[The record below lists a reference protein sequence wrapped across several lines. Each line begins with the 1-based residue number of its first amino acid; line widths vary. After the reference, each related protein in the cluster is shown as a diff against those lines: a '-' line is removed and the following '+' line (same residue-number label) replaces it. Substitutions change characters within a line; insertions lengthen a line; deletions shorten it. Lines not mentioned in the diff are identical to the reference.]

1 MGQNNSNADFK
12 WNDSLLYVVAI
23 YCQLSNKKKMKE
35 NEKKKKKQDLEKIP
49 TGITL
54 KMVLMRHTLSVLHK
68 YSFSAYTIVINRSF
82 SWCWK
87 KGPVY
92 ADKS

>member
-35 NEKKKKKQDLEKIP
+35 NEKKKEE
-49 TGITL
+49 TGSG
-54 KMVLMRHTLSVLHK
+54 KNSDGD
-68 YSFSAYTIVINRSF
+68 YS
-82 SWCWK
+82 
-87 KGPVY
+87 
-92 ADKS
+92 